1 VNSTSVKPTSRA
13 TDIPFDWP
21 SLAKTEVLDESSF
34 QRLVALERKRS
45 ERTEQPLLLMLLK
58 AGERQAT
65 ESEASL
71 LDTVARALAC
81 HGRETDVVG
90 WFNDNTAIGV
100 LFTGFD
106 AQDRNQAISAILNR
120 VKDSLRG
127 EFMFHQL
134 SQFSISFHFFPDQLE
149 QSASGSADLP
159 LFYPDLILIGRRR
172 RPAKFVKRAMDV
184 SVSAGLLLMLAPLLL
199 LIGLAIK
206 LTTKGPV
213 FFRQI
218 RVGQYGRCFT
228 FLKFRSMVANND
240 SSIHRKFIT
249 KLIAGNAPGK
259 DMGHPVYK
267 MTDDKRITWIGKLLR
282 RSSLDELPQ
291 LINVLRGDMSLV
303 GPRPAIPYEVS
314 AYRTWHRRRVF
325 EAKPGL
331 TGLWQIE
338 GRSRVSFDEMV
349 RMDLRYAKE
358 WSLWLDL
365 KILVLT
371 PLAVLRGSGAY

>member
-1 VNSTSVKPTSRA
+1 
-13 TDIPFDWP
+13 
-21 SLAKTEVLDESSF
+21 VLDERSF

-45 ERTEQPLLLMLLK
+45 ERSEQPLLLMLLK
-58 AGERQAT
+58 AGEGQTSGT
-65 ESEASL
+65 ETTM

-90 WFNDNTAIGV
+90 WFSDNTAIGV

-106 AQDRNQAISAILNR
+106 AQNRNQAIAAILKR

-134 SQFSISFHFFPDQLE
+134 SRFSVSFHFFPDQWE
-149 QSASGSADLP
+149 QSVSGSADLP
-159 LFYPDLILIGRRR
+159 LFYPDLVLIGRRR
-172 RPAKFVKRAMDV
+172 RPARFVKRAMDV
-184 SVSAGLLLMLAPLLL
+184 VASAGLLLLLTPLLL

-206 LTTKGPV
+206 LTSKGPI
-213 FFRQI
+213 FFKQI

-240 SSIHRKFIT
+240 SSIHQEFVT
-249 KLIAGNAPGK
+249 KLIAGKAPGEN
-259 DMGHPVYK
+259 MERPVYK
-267 MTDDKRITWIGKLLR
+267 IKDDKRITWVGKLLR
-282 RSSLDELPQ
+282 RSSLDEVPQ

-349 RMDLRYAKE
+349 RMDLRYAKD

-371 PLAVLRGSGAY
+371 PLAVLRGTGAY